1 MSTVWGVPSFEMFCF
16 VFFQKF
22 RLPIGL
28 HNSCSITPM
37 AGGTCKKVQNF
48 TNVDTPQSVCIPE
61 LLRAMKMRSVPA
73 KCSKWECESMRGT
86 PVCRWGCDAFG
97 SVEGGEGGHVA
108 HPGAQEGAEPRQ
120 RPHAA
125 AQVRNH
131 HPARQG
137 GGSRRG
143 ECHIRLTVNGS
154 TVHTGY
160 SAKTHSYVRGS

>member
-1 MSTVWGVPSFEMFCF
+1 
-16 VFFQKF
+16 
-22 RLPIGL
+22 
-28 HNSCSITPM
+28 
-37 AGGTCKKVQNF
+37 
-48 TNVDTPQSVCIPE
+48 
-61 LLRAMKMRSVPA
+61 MRV
-73 KCSKWECESMRGT
+73 M

-108 HPGAQEGAEPRQ
+108 DPGAQEGAEPRQ

-143 ECHIRLTVNGS
+143 ECELARADEMSQVWQCLGFCTDDFWPPL
-154 TVHTGY
+154 
-160 SAKTHSYVRGS
+160 